1 MCASSNSH
9 DRRDSTVASSHAKIP
24 GTRRTLLSDQ
34 FTVFRG
40 MTAVPLVRF
49 DHIDRSV
56 SHRHGQGPAVG
67 SLPPVARRTT
77 ASNGGSTPYG
87 RPVDVPPARMGH
99 HTVSL
104 LRRNP
109 VPRGTAACRTTSGG
123 SRFSLV
129 QQHPSP
135 LEHFLNHRPRH
146 DSRPR
151 SHHRICPVP
160 GPIKNILCAG
170 RPAPSSHRRLRRHWP
185 PQTRHSASSSPTPPP
200 PSPSPRVSVTSR
212 RLNPTFGGTARRAW
226 RA

>member
-1 MCASSNSH
+1 MRASSNSH

-40 MTAVPLVRF
+40 MTAVPLARF

-56 SHRHGQGPAVG
+56 SHRHGQGPVVG

-135 LEHFLNHRPRH
+135 LEHFLNHRPRMILGH
-146 DSRPR
+146 VPITGSAPYQARSRTSCAPVAPPPRPTVDSVVTGLRKPGIRPR
-151 SHHRICPVP
+151 RRPRHH
-160 GPIKNILCAG
+160 LL
-170 RPAPSSHRRLRRHWP
+170 RPLRE
-185 PQTRHSASSSPTPPP
+185 
-200 PSPSPRVSVTSR
+200 SPSHPD
-212 RLNPTFGGTARRAW
+212 A
-226 RA
+226 